1 VFVGEYQH
9 TVDDKGRIVV
19 PSKVRDHLE
28 DGLVVTKGQER
39 CLFVFPMDRWRDE
52 VDKINRLPRTN
63 RQNRNFARSFF
74 GGASDQQ
81 LDKQGRLQV
90 PPALRAYAAI
100 DKDVVILGVADRLEI
115 WDAATWEAMSSEVDQ
130 GYADLEV
137 ALSEEGI

>member
-1 VFVGEYQH
+1 MFVGEYQH
-9 TVDDKGRIVV
+9 SVDDKGRIVV
-19 PSKVRDHLE
+19 PSKVRDRLE

-39 CLFVFPMDRWRDE
+39 CLFVFSMDRWQDE

-90 PPALRAYAAI
+90 PPALRSYAAI

-115 WDAATWEAMSSEVDQ
+115 WDAAAWEAMSREVDQ
-130 GYADLEV
+130 GYADLET